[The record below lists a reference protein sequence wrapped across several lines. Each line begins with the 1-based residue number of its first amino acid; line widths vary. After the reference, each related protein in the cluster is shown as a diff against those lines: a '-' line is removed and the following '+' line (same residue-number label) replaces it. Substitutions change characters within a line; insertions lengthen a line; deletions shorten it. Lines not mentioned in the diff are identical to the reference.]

1 MLVFAVTAACTACG
15 GEPKL
20 AVSPPPSS
28 VDAGASAAAPSAQR
42 YPYAASSVPM
52 ATMPPPFQY
61 GSRKAE
67 KKSVPA
73 AAGCRDALG
82 TGSGDL
88 ATQVQKVAKSCS
100 EKMRAVAGP
109 TAGTQTPGAP
119 AQNIKL
125 KAESGR
131 CYRVVAAAA
140 PTVKSL
146 VVVVTDSTGA
156 VAWES
161 RTEEPRL
168 VAPEDGNL
176 CFKAADDAQVT
187 VSVGSGEGAYAVQI
201 LVE

>member
-1 MLVFAVTAACTACG
+1 MLVFAVTVVCSACG
-15 GEPKL
+15 GEPKV
-20 AVSPPPSS
+20 AVSPAPA
-28 VDAGASAAAPSAQR
+28 VDAGASPATPTAQ
-42 YPYAASSVPM
+42 PYVASSVPM

-67 KKSVPA
+67 KKAVPA
-73 AAGCRDALG
+73 APGCRDALG

-88 ATQVQKVAKSCS
+88 ASQVQKLAKSCS
-100 EKMRAVAGP
+100 EKMRAVAAP
-109 TAGTQTPGAP
+109 TSGTQTQGAA

-140 PTVKSL
+140 PTVKNL

-161 RTEEPRL
+161 RTEEPRI
-168 VAPEDGNL
+168 VAPEDGTL
-176 CFKAADDAQVT
+176 CFKSADDAQVT

-201 LVE
+201 LSE

>member
-1 MLVFAVTAACTACG
+1 MLVFAVTVVCTACG
-15 GEPKL
+15 GEPKV
-20 AVSPPPSS
+20 AASPAPAA
-28 VDAGASAAAPSAQR
+28 VDAGASAPTASAQ
-42 YPYAASSVPM
+42 PYVASSVPM

-73 AAGCRDALG
+73 VAVCRDALSA
-82 TGSGDL
+82 GSGDL
-88 ATQVQKVAKSCS
+88 ATQVQKLAKSCS
-100 EKMRAVAGP
+100 EKMRAVAAP
-109 TAGTQTPGAP
+109 TSGTQSQGAP

-140 PTVKSL
+140 PTVKNL

-156 VAWES
+156 IAWES
-161 RTEEPRL
+161 RTEEPRI
-168 VAPEDGNL
+168 VAPEDGAL
-176 CFKAADDAQVT
+176 CFKASDDAQVA

-201 LVE
+201 VAE